1 MDREALFG
9 AFETMSLADIIRLQD
24 HLSQLLRRR
33 FGRDLG
39 LIFTDIV
46 GSTKYFNQF
55 GDEAGRRLQQR
66 HIDTLEPIL
75 AKYGGRIVDTAG
87 DGAFAVVPTAQAGA
101 TTLIDVMNQVDEQNV
116 DLETPHM
123 MHLRCGLHWGQ
134 VLTNDDVVTGDSVN
148 LAARVAAS
156 ARIDEIRVSRAAFTE
171 LANTH
176 RLRCRPL
183 GATELKGLSKPVDLF
198 TLDWLDHSLF
208 PGFVHIEETGQKLA
222 LPAKP
227 TITFGRL
234 GMHDG
239 ISANDI
245 VLTLDDPTQSRQI
258 SRWHFELKRSPK
270 GYILRPVSRGRTEV
284 DGVVV
289 ERGSEVRIAAG
300 SVVKLSRVITLEFR
314 AGHSVIDEGARATMF
329 AGD

>member
-1 MDREALFG
+1 MDREELYDV
-9 AFETMSLADIIRLQD
+9 FETMSLADVIRLQD

-66 HIDTLEPIL
+66 HIDTLEEVL
-75 AKYGGRIVDTAG
+75 ARHGGRIVDTAG
-87 DGAFAVVPTAQAGA
+87 DGAFCAVPSAQSGA
-101 TTLIDVMNQVDEQNV
+101 LTLIDVMNLVDEQNV
-116 DLETPHM
+116 NLETPHM

-134 VLTNDDVVTGDSVN
+134 VLTNGEVVTGDSVN
-148 LAARVAAS
+148 LAARIAGS
-156 ARIDEIRVSRAAFTE
+156 ARIDEIRLSRAAFTE

-183 GATELKGLSKPVDLF
+183 GATELKGLTKPVDLF

-208 PGFVHIEETGQKLA
+208 PGFVYIEETGQKIA
-222 LPAKP
+222 LPNKP

-234 GMHDG
+234 GLHDG

-258 SRWHFELKRSPK
+258 SRWHFELRRSPK
-270 GYILRPVSRGRTEV
+270 GYVLRPVSRGRTEV

-289 ERGSEVRIAAG
+289 ERGSEVPIAAG
-300 SVVKLSRVITLEFR
+300 SIVKLSRVITLSFR
-314 AGHSVIDEGARATMF
+314 AGHSIVDEGARATMF